1 MRMTAQPVPKR
12 MNGMRLP
19 IFEWLRSDSEPKN
32 GSRNSARMLSA
43 AMIAPEKVS
52 FMWKVL
58 VRISGT
64 TLSYICQNAQMDKN
78 ARPTRMVRLLLSF
91 ISLLPFVRC

>member
-1 MRMTAQPVPKR
+1 
-12 MNGMRLP
+12 
-19 IFEWLRSDSEPKN
+19 
-32 GSRNSARMLSA
+32 MLSA

-91 ISLLPFVRC
+91 ISLLPFVKC

>member
-1 MRMTAQPVPKR
+1 

-91 ISLLPFVRC
+91 ISLLPFVKC

>member
-1 MRMTAQPVPKR
+1 MRMMAQPVPKR
-12 MNGMRLP
+12 MKGMRLP
-19 IFEWLRSDSEPKN
+19 SFEWLLSETEPKN

-43 AMIAPEKVS
+43 AMIAPENVS
-52 FMWKVL
+52 FMWKVF

-64 TLSYICQNAQMDKN
+64 MLSYICQNAQMDKN

-91 ISLLPFVRC
+91 ISVLPFLTY